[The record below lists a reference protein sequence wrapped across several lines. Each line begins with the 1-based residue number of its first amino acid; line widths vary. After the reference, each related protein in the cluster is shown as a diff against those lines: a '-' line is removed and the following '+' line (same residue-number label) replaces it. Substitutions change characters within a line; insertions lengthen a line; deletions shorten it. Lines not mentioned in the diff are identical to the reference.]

1 MIEDAAHHFLRDVAV
16 DQPGAEGVAQH
27 VRPDRESALARQPV
41 EEALGRPIGHR
52 RAQRLVVEIHQ
63 HHLGA
68 VLFAHQLGP
77 LVLVVAV
84 AGEHR
89 VADRHR
95 AREP

>member
-1 MIEDAAHHFLRDVAV
+1 MAKQRPHHVQID
-16 DQPGAEGVAQH
+16 PGTDPVGGRGVAQH
-27 VRPDRESALARQPV
+27 VRPDWESALARQPV
-41 EEALGRPIGHR
+41 EHALGRPVGHR
-52 RAQRLVVEIHQ
+52 RTQRLVVEIHQ

-68 VLFAHQLGP
+68 VLTHQLGP